1 MDVDLTYDH
10 MVVTFMAICVI
21 PGINAVITL

>member
-1 MDVDLTYDH
+1 MDVDLTYDPL
-10 MVVTFMAICVI
+10 VVTFMASCFI